1 MYVDCTYK
9 KNEVMQSLLLQAVS
23 GQALS
28 QSFDPETSSYT
39 ISYMANKSIPNPT
52 EIYINEDIQYPNGYT
67 VV

>member
-1 MYVDCTYK
+1 
-9 KNEVMQSLLLQAVS
+9 MQSLLLQAVS

-28 QSFDPETSSYT
+28 QSFDPKTSSYT

-52 EIYINEDIQYPNGYT
+52 EIYINEEIQYPNGYT